1 MSVNSISSSFA
12 FSSAGMTIDAEYQRI
27 IRALQA
33 YGIAPTGDKSA
44 DKAKLQKIEAAKKN
58 KDAQF
63 ANSYKSGENPQKTET
78 ISAFTDTGSGTDQMA
93 MLNKLKL
100 GLL

>member
-44 DKAKLQKIEAAKKN
+44 DKAKLQKI
-58 KDAQF
+58 
-63 ANSYKSGENPQKTET
+63 
-78 ISAFTDTGSGTDQMA
+78 
-93 MLNKLKL
+93 
-100 GLL
+100 

>member
-33 YGIAPTGDKSA
+33 YGVSPTGDKSA
-44 DKAKLQKIEAAKKN
+44 DKAKLQKIEASKEN
-58 KDAQF
+58 KDARF
-63 ANSYKSGENPQKTET
+63 ANSKNSGEKSEKTET
-78 ISAFTDTGSGTDQMA
+78 ISQFKDTGSGTDQMA

>member
-44 DKAKLQKIEAAKKN
+44 DKAKLQKIEAAKEN

-63 ANSYKSGENPQKTET
+63 ANLYKSGDPPKKPKPYQHLRILEAEQ
-78 ISAFTDTGSGTDQMA
+78 IRWQC
-93 MLNKLKL
+93 
-100 GLL
+100 